1 VAETEI
7 LGKNIVGFT
16 RSAQGT
22 KTYRGFD
29 PRAAAALE
37 PAFHEADRS
46 EVDRALDL
54 AEAAASELRTA
65 GSARIAGL
73 LTAISEEILALGD
86 ALVERAA
93 AESGL
98 DLDRLKGER
107 GRTTGQLK
115 LFAEIVKEGSW
126 VDARLDTPL
135 PDRKPL
141 PRPDLRR
148 MLRPLG
154 PVVVFGASNF
164 PLAFSVAGGDTA
176 SALAAGNPVIVKA
189 HPAHPGTS
197 ELVAGAIL
205 RGVRSQSM
213 PEGTFSLLHGS
224 SPDISLALVGHPKT
238 KAVAFTGSTR
248 AGRALFDAAAR
259 RPNPIPV
266 FSEMGS
272 VNPLFVLPGALQER
286 GPAIAEGLFRSVM
299 LGVGQF
305 CTNPG
310 LVFAIDGEA
319 FQTFAGK
326 LGEFFEQA
334 IPGTM
339 LNPSIAKNY
348 EERFGN
354 AAAVKNI
361 RAQRGSREADAR
373 HTEGR
378 PGLLTTDAATWLAN
392 HTLHEEIFGPA
403 TLLIRCNSAKQLL
416 ECSRALDGTLT
427 ATVHGTAEEIVQNH
441 DLLEILT
448 QKAGRLL
455 CNGFPTGVEV
465 SYAMH
470 HGGPYPAT
478 TDERFTSVGATAIY
492 RFARPI
498 CYQNIPEAALPAE
511 LKNAN
516 PLGIWRTVDGVLSRN
531 PL

>member
-1 VAETEI
+1 MAETQI
-7 LGKNIVGFT
+7 LGQNIVGFA
-16 RSAQGT
+16 RSARGA

-29 PRAAAALE
+29 PRTAAPLE
-37 PAFHEADRS
+37 PAFHEADAS
-46 EVDRALDL
+46 EVDRALEL
-54 AEAAASELRTA
+54 AEAAAGELRVA
-65 GSARIAGL
+65 GPARIAGL
-73 LTAISEEILALGD
+73 LNAIAEEILALGD
-86 ALVERAA
+86 TLVERAS

-98 DLDRLKGER
+98 DIDRLKGER
-107 GRTTGQLK
+107 ARTTGQLK
-115 LFAEIVKEGSW
+115 LFAELVKEGSW
-126 VDARLDTPL
+126 VDARLDTAL
-135 PDRKPL
+135 PDRKPI

-148 MLRPLG
+148 MLRPMG

-197 ELVAGAIL
+197 ELVAGAI
-205 RGVRSQSM
+205 VRAVRAQSM
-213 PEGTFSLLHGS
+213 PEGTFSLLHGT
-224 SPDISLALVGHPKT
+224 SPEISLALVGHPKT

-272 VNPLFVLPGALQER
+272 VNPLFVLPRALEER
-286 GPAIAEGLFRSVM
+286 AAAIGEGLFRSVV

-310 LVFAIDGEA
+310 LVFALDGPA
-319 FQTFAGK
+319 LQTFTEK
-326 LGEFFEQA
+326 LGEWFEQA
-334 IPGTM
+334 APGTM

-348 EERFGN
+348 EERFQT

-361 RAQRGSREADAR
+361 QMKCATRSADPQR
-373 HTEGR
+373 TEGR
-378 PGLLTTDAATWLAN
+378 PGFLATDAATWLSN

-403 TLLIRCNSAKQLL
+403 TLLVRCSSPQQLL
-416 ECSRALDGTLT
+416 DCGRALDGTLT
-427 ATVHGTAEEIVQNH
+427 ATIHGTPEEIAQNGA
-441 DLLEILT
+441 LFEILT
-448 QKAGRLL
+448 QKAGRVL

-465 SYAMH
+465 SSAMH

-478 TDERFTSVGATAIY
+478 TDERFTSVGTAAIY

-498 CYQNIPEAALPAE
+498 CYQNAPEAVLPAE

>member
-1 VAETEI
+1 VAETLI
-7 LGKNIVGFT
+7 QGKNIVGFA
-16 RSAQGT
+16 RSANGA

-37 PAFHEADRS
+37 PAFHEADQS
-46 EVDRALDL
+46 EIDRALDL
-54 AEAAASELRTA
+54 AEAAASDLRVA
-65 GSARIAGL
+65 GPARIAGL
-73 LTAISEEILALGD
+73 LNAIAEEILALGD
-86 ALVERAA
+86 GLVERAA

-98 DLDRLKGER
+98 ELDRLKGER
-107 GRTTGQLK
+107 ARTTGQLK

-135 PDRKPL
+135 PDRKPI
-141 PRPDLRR
+141 PRPGLRR
-148 MLRPLG
+148 MLRPIG

-176 SALAAGNPVIVKA
+176 SALAAGNPVVVKA

-197 ELVAGAIL
+197 ELVAGAIVKA
-205 RGVRSQSM
+205 VRAQSM
-213 PEGTFSLLHGS
+213 PEGTFSLLHGTT
-224 SPDISLALVGHPKT
+224 PDVSLALVGHPKT

-272 VNPLFVLPGALQER
+272 VNPVFVLPRALEER
-286 GPAIAEGLFRSVM
+286 GATIAEGLFRSVI

-310 LVFAIDGEA
+310 LVFAVDGPA
-319 FQTFAGK
+319 FDAFTGK
-326 LGEFFEQA
+326 LGEWFEQA
-334 IPGTM
+334 APGTM

-348 EERFGN
+348 EERFQS
-354 AAAVKNI
+354 AAAVKSI
-361 RAQRGSREADAR
+361 QARCAARSADAGR
-373 HTEGR
+373 TEGR
-378 PGLLTTDAATWLAN
+378 PGFLTTDAATWLGN

-403 TLLIRCNSAKQLL
+403 TMVVRCSSPEQLL

-427 ATVHGTAEEIVQNH
+427 ATIHGTPEEIAQHGALV
-441 DLLEILT
+441 EILT

-478 TDERFTSVGATAIY
+478 TDERFTSVGTTAIY

-498 CYQNIPEAALPAE
+498 CYQNAPEAVLPAE
-511 LKNAN
+511 LKDAN
-516 PLGIWRTVDGVLSRN
+516 PLGIWRMIDGVLSRN

>member
-1 VAETEI
+1 
-7 LGKNIVGFT
+7 L
-16 RSAQGT
+16 
-22 KTYRGFD
+22 
-29 PRAAAALE
+29 RA
-37 PAFHEADRS
+37 
-46 EVDRALDL
+46 
-54 AEAAASELRTA
+54 
-65 GSARIAGL
+65 
-73 LTAISEEILALGD
+73 
-86 ALVERAA
+86 
-93 AESGL
+93 
-98 DLDRLKGER
+98 
-107 GRTTGQLK
+107 
-115 LFAEIVKEGSW
+115 
-126 VDARLDTPL
+126 
-135 PDRKPL
+135 
-141 PRPDLRR
+141 
-148 MLRPLG
+148 
-154 PVVVFGASNF
+154 
-164 PLAFSVAGGDTA
+164 
-176 SALAAGNPVIVKA
+176 
-189 HPAHPGTS
+189 
-197 ELVAGAIL
+197 
-205 RGVRSQSM
+205 VRSQSM

>member
-1 VAETEI
+1 MAETEL

-16 RSAQGT
+16 RSARGT

-37 PAFHEADRS
+37 PAFHEADLS
-46 EVDRALDL
+46 EVDRALEL
-54 AEAAASELRTA
+54 ADAAASELRVA
-65 GSARIAGL
+65 GAARIAGL

-86 ALVERAA
+86 VLVERAV

-107 GRTTGQLK
+107 ARTTGQLK

-154 PVVVFGASNF
+154 PVVIFGASNF

-205 RGVRSQSM
+205 RAVQSQSM

-272 VNPLFVLPGALQER
+272 VNPLFVLPGALEER
-286 GPAIAEGLFRSVM
+286 APAIAEGLFRSVT

-305 CTNPG
+305 CTKPG
-310 LVFAIDGEA
+310 LVFAIDGAGFE
-319 FQTFAGK
+319 TFAKK
-326 LGEFFEQA
+326 LGELFEQA

-348 EERFGN
+348 EERFGS
-354 AAAVKNI
+354 AVAVKNI
-361 RAQRGSREADAR
+361 RALRGSREADPR

-378 PGLLTTDAATWLAN
+378 PGLLSTDAATWLAN
-392 HTLHEEIFGPA
+392 HTVHEEIFGPA
-403 TLLIRCNSAKQLL
+403 TLVVRCGSAQQLL

-441 DLLEILT
+441 ALLEVLT
-448 QKAGRLL
+448 QRAGRLL

-498 CYQNIPEAALPAE
+498 CYQNLPEAALPAE

-516 PLGIWRTVDGVLSRN
+516 PLGIWRTVDGALSRN

>member
-1 VAETEI
+1 VAETEL

-16 RSAQGT
+16 RSARGT

-37 PAFHEADRS
+37 PAFHEADLS
-46 EVDRALDL
+46 EVDRALEL
-54 AEAAASELRTA
+54 ADAAASELRTA
-65 GSARIAGL
+65 GPARIAGL
-73 LTAISEEILALGD
+73 LTAIAEEIMAAGD
-86 ALVERAA
+86 VLIERAA

-98 DLDRLKGER
+98 DVDRLKGER

-115 LFAEIVKEGSW
+115 LFAQVAKEGSW

-197 ELVAGAIL
+197 ELVADAIL
-205 RGVRSQSM
+205 RAVQSQSF

-224 SPDISLALVGHPKT
+224 SPDISLALVTHPKT

-248 AGRALFDAAAR
+248 AGRALFDAAAK
-259 RPNPIPV
+259 RPVPIPV

-272 VNPLFVLPGALQER
+272 VNPLFALPGALAER
-286 GPAIAEGLFRSVM
+286 APAIAEGLFRSVV

-310 LVFAIDGEA
+310 LVFAIEGAA
-319 FQTFAGK
+319 FQTFTEK
-326 LGEFFEQA
+326 LGEWFEQA
-334 IPGTM
+334 APGTM

-348 EERFGN
+348 EERFGS

-361 RAQRGSREADAR
+361 RAQRGTREADAR
-373 HTEGR
+373 RTEGR

-403 TLLIRCNSAKQLL
+403 TLVVRCDSAQQLL
-416 ECSRALDGTLT
+416 ECSHAIDGTLT

-441 DLLEILT
+441 ALLEVLT
-448 QKAGRLL
+448 QKAGRLV

-465 SYAMH
+465 SEAMH

-478 TDERFTSVGATAIY
+478 TDERFTSVGTTAIY

-498 CYQNIPEAALPAE
+498 CYQNTPEAALPAE

>member
-1 VAETEI
+1 V
-7 LGKNIVGFT
+7 
-16 RSAQGT
+16 
-22 KTYRGFD
+22 
-29 PRAAAALE
+29 
-37 PAFHEADRS
+37 
-46 EVDRALDL
+46 
-54 AEAAASELRTA
+54 
-65 GSARIAGL
+65 
-73 LTAISEEILALGD
+73 
-86 ALVERAA
+86 
-93 AESGL
+93 
-98 DLDRLKGER
+98 
-107 GRTTGQLK
+107 
-115 LFAEIVKEGSW
+115 
-126 VDARLDTPL
+126 
-135 PDRKPL
+135 
-141 PRPDLRR
+141 
-148 MLRPLG
+148 
-154 PVVVFGASNF
+154 
-164 PLAFSVAGGDTA
+164 
-176 SALAAGNPVIVKA
+176 
-189 HPAHPGTS
+189 
-197 ELVAGAIL
+197 
-205 RGVRSQSM
+205 
-213 PEGTFSLLHGS
+213 
-224 SPDISLALVGHPKT
+224 
-238 KAVAFTGSTR
+238 
-248 AGRALFDAAAR
+248 
-259 RPNPIPV
+259 
-266 FSEMGS
+266 
-272 VNPLFVLPGALQER
+272 
-286 GPAIAEGLFRSVM
+286 

-334 IPGTM
+334 VPGTM

-403 TLLIRCNSAKQLL
+403 TLVVRCSSAQQLL
-416 ECSRALDGTLT
+416 ECSRALEGTLT
-427 ATVHGTAEEIVQNH
+427 ATVHGTPQEIVQNH

-516 PLGIWRTVDGVLSRN
+516 PLGIWRTVDGALSRN

>member
-1 VAETEI
+1 MAETEI

-16 RSAQGT
+16 RSARGT

-37 PAFHEADRS
+37 PAFHEADLS
-46 EVDRALDL
+46 EVDRALEL
-54 AEAAASELRTA
+54 ADAAASELRTA
-65 GSARIAGL
+65 GAARIAGL
-73 LTAISEEILALGD
+73 LTAISEEILSLGD
-86 ALVERAA
+86 VLVERAA

-107 GRTTGQLK
+107 ARTTGQLK

-126 VDARLDTPL
+126 VDARIDTPL

-205 RGVRSQSM
+205 RAVQSQSM

-272 VNPLFVLPGALQER
+272 VNPLFALPGALEER
-286 GPAIAEGLFRSVM
+286 APAIAEGLFRSVT

-310 LVFAIDGEA
+310 LVFAIDGAGFE
-319 FQTFAGK
+319 TFAKK
-326 LGEFFEQA
+326 LGELFEQA
-334 IPGTM
+334 VPGTM

-348 EERFGN
+348 EERFGS
-354 AAAVKNI
+354 AVAVKNI
-361 RAQRGSREADAR
+361 RALRGSREADPR

-378 PGLLTTDAATWLAN
+378 PGLLSTDAATWLAN

-403 TLLIRCNSAKQLL
+403 TLVVRCNSAQELL

-427 ATVHGTAEEIVQNH
+427 ATVHGTPEEIVQNH
-441 DLLEILT
+441 TLLEVLT

-516 PLGIWRTVDGVLSRN
+516 PLGIWRMVDGALSRN

>member
-1 VAETEI
+1 MAETEI

-16 RSAQGT
+16 RSARGT

-37 PAFHEADRS
+37 PAFHEADLS
-46 EVDRALDL
+46 EVDRALEL
-54 AEAAASELRTA
+54 ADAAASELRVA
-65 GSARIAGL
+65 GAARIAGL

-86 ALVERAA
+86 VLVERAA

-107 GRTTGQLK
+107 ARTTGQLK

-205 RGVRSQSM
+205 RAVQSQSM

-272 VNPLFVLPGALQER
+272 VNPLFALPGALEER
-286 GPAIAEGLFRSVM
+286 ASAIAEGLFRSVT

-310 LVFAIDGEA
+310 LVFAIDGAGFE
-319 FQTFAGK
+319 TFAKK
-326 LGEFFEQA
+326 LGELFEQA

-348 EERFGN
+348 EERFGS
-354 AAAVKNI
+354 AVAVKNI
-361 RAQRGSREADAR
+361 RVLRGSREADPR

-378 PGLLTTDAATWLAN
+378 PGLLSTDAPTWLAN

-403 TLLIRCNSAKQLL
+403 TLVVRCNSAQELL

-427 ATVHGTAEEIVQNH
+427 ATVHGTPEEIVQNQA
-441 DLLEILT
+441 LLEVLT

-498 CYQNIPEAALPAE
+498 CYQNLPEAALPAE

-516 PLGIWRTVDGVLSRN
+516 PLGIWRMVDGALSRN